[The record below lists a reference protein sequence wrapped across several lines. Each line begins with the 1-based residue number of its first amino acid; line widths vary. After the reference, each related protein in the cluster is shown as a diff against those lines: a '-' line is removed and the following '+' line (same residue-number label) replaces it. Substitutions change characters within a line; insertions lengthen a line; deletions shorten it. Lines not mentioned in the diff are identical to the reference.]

1 MDEKNYGKKF
11 CLFSTMYRLKVG
23 LPLTGKE
30 IQWTLD
36 FGLIS
41 NKLWILFDQKML
53 CIDRAHPKQLRSS
66 G

>member
-1 MDEKNYGKKF
+1 MDKKNYGKKF
-11 CLFSTMYRLKVG
+11 YLFSIRYRLKAG
-23 LPLTGKE
+23 LPLKGKG

-41 NKLWILFDQKML
+41 NKQWILFDQKMM
-53 CIDRAHPKQLRSS
+53 CINRAHPKQLRSS